1 MYEFLDYPLNSDYIM
16 RKKKSIKRSLLEKD
30 NFIEKRIAILGGS
43 TTFDIKDILEIFLL
57 AEGIKPIFYE
67 SEYNKYYEDALFNK
81 ELELFNPE
89 IIYIHTSYRNINY
102 FPEISNSKEEV
113 EELLKKEVEK
123 FHSIWSTL
131 TNKYNCTIIQNNF
144 EYPKNRTLGNFER
157 TSHIGKIN
165 FIDKLNG
172 KIVEYAENNN
182 NFYINDINYLSAS
195 LGLEKWHDLSMWYG
209 YKYCLSFEAIPY
221 LSKNISNII
230 KAILGKNKKCIV
242 LDLDNTLWGGVI
254 GDDGV
259 NNIKIGTETAIGE
272 AYTEFQKYVKQ
283 LKEIGVVLAVSSK
296 NEDNIAKEGLNLP
309 DMILKEKDF
318 YSIKANWNPKFENIS
333 NIAKEIN
340 IGVDSIVFM
349 DDNPAERELVKGNL
363 PMVEVP
369 DIGSNIVD
377 YIDHIDKNG
386 YFEIINLSKE
396 DLERNKFYE
405 MNKKRENEK
414 SAYSSYEDFLKS
426 LDMQAEIDFIKP
438 IYTDRIAQL
447 TNKTNQF
454 NLTTK
459 RYTLSDIEN
468 ISKDSNKII
477 IYGRLKDKF
486 GDNGLISI
494 IIGKIEEKN
503 LHIDLWLMS
512 CRVLKRDM
520 EKAMLDFLVEY
531 CNKNNI
537 ENIYGYYYKTSKN
550 DMVKD
555 HYLELGFECL
565 EKNDLDSRWVLEVK
579 NIRKKKNKVIK
590 IGEY

>member
-1 MYEFLDYPLNSDYIM
+1 MNKILKYPLDCDYIM
-16 RKKKSIKRSLLEKD
+16 RKKKSIKRNLLERD

-57 AEGIKPIFYE
+57 SEGIKPIFYE

-102 FPEISNSKEEV
+102 FPEISDSKEKV
-113 EELLKKEVEK
+113 EELLKKEMKK
-123 FHSIWSTL
+123 FHSIWSIL

-144 EYPKNRTLGNFER
+144 EYPKNRILGNFER

-309 DMILKEKDF
+309 DMMLKEKDF

-340 IGVDSIVFM
+340 IGEDSIVFM
-349 DDNPAERELVKGNL
+349 DDNPVERELVKGNL

-377 YIDHIDKNG
+377 YIDHIDKNR

-486 GDNGLISI
+486 GDNGLITI
-494 IIGKIEEKN
+494 IIGKIKEKN

-531 CNKNNI
+531 CNQNNI

-565 EKNDLDSRWVLEVK
+565 EKNDLDSRWILEVK
-579 NIRKKKNKVIK
+579 NIRERKNKVIK